1 MMNAHTARGRTA
13 RRRME
18 TKDVVLIAL
27 FSAIIVVLGLVPP
40 VDLGVAGVPITL
52 QTLGVMLAGAVL
64 GPVRGALACALVVLL
79 TIAGLPVLA
88 GGRGGFGVIP
98 GPTGGYLLGWIPG
111 AFVTGLLVTVLATRP
126 RSRLARQAATVV
138 ACLVGGI
145 LVVYALGVPW
155 TSVSTGLSLRQSTVT
170 ALYFLPGD
178 AFKAVVAG
186 LVAHNVRQAY
196 PIERR

>member
-1 MMNAHTARGRTA
+1 MTGRGG
-13 RRRME
+13 RRHLE
-18 TKDVVLIAL
+18 TRDIVLIAL
-27 FSAIIVVLGLVPP
+27 FCAVIVALGLVPP
-40 VDLGVAGVPITL
+40 LDVGIASVPITM
-52 QTLGVMLAGAVL
+52 QTLGVMLAGSVL
-64 GPVRGALACALVVLL
+64 GPVRGAGACALVVLL

-111 AFVTGLLVTVLATRP
+111 AFVTGLLVTVVAVRRRSCLGQRLAT
-126 RSRLARQAATVV
+126 LA

-155 TSVSTGLSLRQSTVT
+155 TAAVTGLSLRQSAVG
-170 ALYFLPGD
+170 ALYYLPGD
-178 AFKAVVAG
+178 VAKAVVAA
-186 LVAHNVRQAY
+186 LVSYQVRRSY